1 MEVLSRQARGKGQK
15 MYFDQKEMG
24 RRIRETRKFK
34 GWTQEELA
42 DRLNISREHIGRIE
56 RGVYGCSLDLLVELS
71 CVLSASTD
79 YLLMGRTTDREKERK
94 QVLAIIGQL
103 SEIAREL

>member
-1 MEVLSRQARGKGQK
+1 MELGKRL
-15 MYFDQKEMG
+15 KECRAKSEM
-24 RRIRETRKFK
+24 
-34 GWTQEELA
+34 TQEELA